1 MIDSVRVLAFAQRGP
16 RNSSIRDAIAIYR
29 PRRRCTTDNPSRIPP
44 TMAGDIEE
52 VEAIRRLAD
61 EAVAALNRGYIEAS
75 LALQASD
82 AYVLAPSRPAEVGR
96 VAIRASL
103 ESLFERYSVCESRTL
118 EEVEVCGHWAF
129 TRGTY
134 RSVLIPKDGRPVIE
148 ESGKFLEVLKQ
159 DTTAAWKYYRSI
171 WNSDG

>member
-1 MIDSVRVLAFAQRGP
+1 MASDSK
-16 RNSSIRDAIAIYR
+16 
-29 PRRRCTTDNPSRIPP
+29 
-44 TMAGDIEE
+44 E

-61 EAVAALNRGYIEAS
+61 EAVAALNRGDIEAS

-82 AYVLAPSRPAEVGR
+82 AQVLAPSRPAEVGQG
-96 VAIRASL
+96 AIRASL
-103 ESLFERYSVCESRTL
+103 ESLFERYSICESRTL

-134 RSVLIPKDGRPVIE
+134 RSLLIPKDGQPAIE
-148 ESGKFLEVLKQ
+148 ESGKYLEVLKQ
-159 DTTAAWKYYRSI
+159 DGSAGWKYYRSI